1 MVGRRLTIWL
11 SAPKVRPGLLLIHF
25 LLPRL
30 PFYKVLSKIKSKR
43 LIYLSI
49 LVAAMGKFYSNRPGL
64 DPYYLAPPLALIF
77 QRAFYVMPPRNNDYF
92 EMMALVPKD
101 ASASVQVPLLA
112 HMINRDQIYKF
123 PSNYEDVDYIV
134 LTFTESFYPMTYE
147 DMENLKNSLLND
159 PNYEKLYLSYAGV
172 VLKRIK

>member
-1 MVGRRLTIWL
+1 
-11 SAPKVRPGLLLIHF
+11 
-25 LLPRL
+25 
-30 PFYKVLSKIKSKR
+30 
-43 LIYLSI
+43 
-49 LVAAMGKFYSNRPGL
+49 
-64 DPYYLAPPLALIF
+64 
-77 QRAFYVMPPRNNDYF
+77 
-92 EMMALVPKD
+92 MMALVPKD